1 MPGLLFV
8 TVHVCVLMLGAR
20 VTAAPTRPPRAVEY
34 TCPPGRVWDP
44 FNQDCPSCSV
54 CYEYPNMEMCK
65 NNACPGPTTPAA
77 GQTRA
82 LTIQATT
89 GSSGNDK
96 KGLGG
101 GIVAI
106 IVLGSILA
114 SVALLL
120 AIIYILYKIKAN
132 GQERADD
139 ENNAEEELKLPVQE
153 DQQGSSERVVAE

>member
-82 LTIQATT
+82 LPVQATT
-89 GSSGNDK
+89 DSSGNDS
-96 KGLGG
+96 GCHS
-101 GIVAI
+101 ISPISDVHCV
-106 IVLGSILA
+106 VLHVQSYMK
-114 SVALLL
+114 SAL
-120 AIIYILYKIKAN
+120 
-132 GQERADD
+132 
-139 ENNAEEELKLPVQE
+139 
-153 DQQGSSERVVAE
+153 